1 MDEEK
6 PGEQYRYVLRQSIVV
21 LVTNLLVTECIVG
34 ITSLILRMSIKNF
47 GDQIDTIY
55 SSGTLYIIVSGLV
68 QIFNVGFIIFL
79 TLKWS
84 STQYIIKPKDLILQT
99 GILTIKETVYSAERI
114 ESTNV
119 SQGICARI
127 WNYGNVR
134 IFNPLLKTDLILRK
148 IPNPY
153 FYAEIINNQ
162 KRKGAAM
169 LIRRSQ

>member
-1 MDEEK
+1 MNSEK
-6 PGEQYRYVLRQSIVV
+6 PGKKYRYVLRQSIVV
-21 LVTNLLVTECIVG
+21 LVTNLLVAECIVG
-34 ITSLILRMSIKNF
+34 ITSLILRIPIKNF

-55 SSGTLYIIVSGLV
+55 SSENLYLIVSGVV
-68 QIFNVGFIIFL
+68 QLFNVGLIIFL

-99 GILTIKETVYSAERI
+99 GILKIKETVYSAERI

-119 SQGICARI
+119 SQGIWSRI

-148 IPNPY
+148 ISNPY
-153 FYAEIINNQ
+153 FYAEIINKQ
-162 KRKGAAM
+162 KNNGAAM